1 MKKLCKDCSTQAV
14 NIMIVN
20 NVNSSAYYSNSVA
33 AARYTTAATAVRGT
47 QKSDAFTLSREAQT
61 FSDMLNKL
69 KNESDVRQDRVDDF
83 RQRIASGQYSV
94 SADKIAASL
103 LTNRY

>member
-1 MKKLCKDCSTQAV
+1 MKNLCKDCSKQAV
-14 NIMIVN
+14 KVMIVN
-20 NVNSSAYYSNSVA
+20 NVNSPAYYSNSVA
-33 AARYTTAATAVRGT
+33 AARYTTAATAVRGV

-69 KNESDVRQDRVDDF
+69 KNESEVRQDRVDDF
-83 RQRIASGQYSV
+83 RQQIASGQYSV